1 MTFARLEILLR
12 KYVEDQINVSELSE
26 LKHLIT
32 NEANDAVLNEIL
44 ENLYM
49 DQSLAVQNDFDKQ
62 TVFNTISS
70 QIFSNPNFEIDS
82 KKYKK
87 HILFIIPVTDN
98 GEIRRE
104 IVLKK
109 CFTNDDGIVVI
120 ERGNFTVKKDERIEE
135 HVFVNLDHTDNE
147 NNDNFKTYYSD
158 ISGYWYYSSKFYLCN
173 KRYRAKYIGNSEI
186 HGMET
191 LKDYEDSIKDKIDL
205 IWSKVDFKEIINN
218 KEIIVELNYQK

>member
-1 MTFARLEILLR
+1 MKKIMIIMVLFMISISTLSSTPFPSSLL
-12 KYVEDQINVSELSE
+12 
-26 LKHLIT
+26 
-32 NEANDAVLNEIL
+32 
-44 ENLYM
+44 
-49 DQSLAVQNDFDKQ
+49 
-62 TVFNTISS
+62 TIKVV
-70 QIFSNPNFEIDS
+70 DS
-82 KKYKK
+82 KTKEPLKNIVVYYFLESIRYKK
-87 HILFIIPVTDN
+87 HILFIIPVIDN

-218 KEIIVELNYQK
+218 KELIVELNYQK

>member
-1 MTFARLEILLR
+1 MKKIMIIMVLFMISISTLSSTPFPSSLL
-12 KYVEDQINVSELSE
+12 
-26 LKHLIT
+26 
-32 NEANDAVLNEIL
+32 
-44 ENLYM
+44 
-49 DQSLAVQNDFDKQ
+49 
-62 TVFNTISS
+62 TIKVV
-70 QIFSNPNFEIDS
+70 DS
-82 KKYKK
+82 KTKEPLKNIVVYYFLESIRYKK

-186 HGMET
+186 HGMDT

-218 KEIIVELNYQK
+218 KELIVELNYQK

>member
-1 MTFARLEILLR
+1 MKKIMIIMVLFMISISTLSSTPFPSSLL
-12 KYVEDQINVSELSE
+12 
-26 LKHLIT
+26 
-32 NEANDAVLNEIL
+32 
-44 ENLYM
+44 
-49 DQSLAVQNDFDKQ
+49 
-62 TVFNTISS
+62 TIKVV
-70 QIFSNPNFEIDS
+70 DS
-82 KKYKK
+82 KTKEPLKNIVVYYFLESIRYKK

>member
-1 MTFARLEILLR
+1 MIIMVLFMISISTLSSTPFPSSLLTIKVVDSNTKEPLKNIVVYYFLESIR
-12 KYVEDQINVSELSE
+12 
-26 LKHLIT
+26 
-32 NEANDAVLNEIL
+32 
-44 ENLYM
+44 
-49 DQSLAVQNDFDKQ
+49 
-62 TVFNTISS
+62 
-70 QIFSNPNFEIDS
+70 
-82 KKYKK
+82 YKK

>member
-1 MTFARLEILLR
+1 MKKIMIIMVLFMISISTLSSTPFPSSLLTIKVVDSNTKEPLKNIVVYYFLESIR
-12 KYVEDQINVSELSE
+12 
-26 LKHLIT
+26 
-32 NEANDAVLNEIL
+32 
-44 ENLYM
+44 
-49 DQSLAVQNDFDKQ
+49 
-62 TVFNTISS
+62 
-70 QIFSNPNFEIDS
+70 
-82 KKYKK
+82 YKK

>member
-1 MTFARLEILLR
+1 MKKIMIIMVLFMISISTLSSTPFPSSLLTIKVVDSNTKEPLKNIVVYYFLESIR
-12 KYVEDQINVSELSE
+12 
-26 LKHLIT
+26 
-32 NEANDAVLNEIL
+32 
-44 ENLYM
+44 
-49 DQSLAVQNDFDKQ
+49 
-62 TVFNTISS
+62 
-70 QIFSNPNFEIDS
+70 
-82 KKYKK
+82 YKK

-173 KRYRAKYIGNSEI
+173 KRYRAKYIGNFEI

>member
-1 MTFARLEILLR
+1 MKKIMIIMVLFMISISTLSSTPFPSSLL
-12 KYVEDQINVSELSE
+12 
-26 LKHLIT
+26 
-32 NEANDAVLNEIL
+32 
-44 ENLYM
+44 
-49 DQSLAVQNDFDKQ
+49 
-62 TVFNTISS
+62 TIKVV
-70 QIFSNPNFEIDS
+70 DS
-82 KKYKK
+82 KTKEPLKNIVVYYFLESIRYKK

-109 CFTNDDGIVVI
+109 CFTNDDDIVVI

>member
-1 MTFARLEILLR
+1 
-12 KYVEDQINVSELSE
+12 
-26 LKHLIT
+26 
-32 NEANDAVLNEIL
+32 
-44 ENLYM
+44 
-49 DQSLAVQNDFDKQ
+49 
-62 TVFNTISS
+62 
-70 QIFSNPNFEIDS
+70 
-82 KKYKK
+82 
-87 HILFIIPVTDN
+87 VTDN